1 MILRCFLLASKYNG
15 QQPCSKNTARY
26 LGPKKM
32 VGRYSF
38 SPIKVSSLIRE
49 KTWSIRRGLSCYRSY
64 IQTELVGECSG
75 IVTGIFWK
83 REHGNQVLE
92 EGKRKHGRQGGGEQT
107 RAKL

>member
-1 MILRCFLLASKYNG
+1 
-15 QQPCSKNTARY
+15 
-26 LGPKKM
+26 M